1 MVAVAPTILKD
12 GGVASAGALAEKL
25 PVVEPLDGLE
35 ASADGSLVLLIS
47 ATALK
52 PAAAVAAAAIKL
64 NGGGD
69 APNACV
75 TPRYVL
81 IKP

>member
-1 MVAVAPTILKD
+1 MVAVAPTTLKD
-12 GGVASAGALAEKL
+12 VGVASTGALAEKL

-64 NGGGD
+64 NGTG
-69 APNACV
+69 AEPKALV
-75 TPRYVL
+75 IPR
-81 IKP
+81 